1 MSAGPAGGNGGGF
14 THSLYRTTPD
24 GSHALFVTDEALV
37 ADDTDTRQRPVRV
50 HRRGDVRL
58 VSTGTAGGNGA
69 FDLYSSQVYIA
80 EDGDKVIFMTSE
92 QLVSADQDTRPDSY
106 MRTGG
111 TTTTLISPGTGA
123 FPSTMGAISPDADR
137 IFFHTNEPLVPADT
151 DGFMDLYELRSNQV
165 SLISP
170 SPLGGNSSFQPGV
183 SCCPE
188 NVVSRNGS
196 RVFFVSGESYAASDT
211 DAASDLYVAST
222 SPTPPP
228 GYARPKGASPLRVP
242 LVPAY
247 QECTAPNREHG
258 PPLAFGSCNPPS
270 QTSSNLTVGTPD
282 ANGQAAN
289 SIGSVHFA
297 VVAGDPATAPDEAD
311 VPTTFSLTDV
321 RVRSTLADYTGNL
334 VSTVTVRITDKLNGT
349 GIEAATVQDLNFSF
363 AVPCAATA
371 GAAGATCQTTTSFDA
386 VMPGAIKEGR
396 RSIWQFDRVRVTQNG
411 QLFATQGIFVP

>member
-1 MSAGPAGGNGGGF
+1 M
-14 THSLYRTTPD
+14 
-24 GSHALFVTDEALV
+24 
-37 ADDTDTRQRPVRV
+37 
-50 HRRGDVRL
+50 
-58 VSTGTAGGNGA
+58 
-69 FDLYSSQVYIA
+69 
-80 EDGDKVIFMTSE
+80 
-92 QLVSADQDTRPDSY
+92 
-106 MRTGG
+106 
-111 TTTTLISPGTGA
+111 
-123 FPSTMGAISPDADR
+123 
-137 IFFHTNEPLVPADT
+137 
-151 DGFMDLYELRSNQV
+151 
-165 SLISP
+165 
-170 SPLGGNSSFQPGV
+170 
-183 SCCPE
+183 
-188 NVVSRNGS
+188 
-196 RVFFVSGESYAASDT
+196 
-211 DAASDLYVAST
+211 
-222 SPTPPP
+222 
-228 GYARPKGASPLRVP
+228 
-242 LVPAY
+242 PAY

-297 VVAGDPATAPDEAD
+297 AVAGDPATAPDEAD
-311 VPTTFSLTDV
+311 VTTTFSLTDV

-349 GIEAATVQDLNFSF
+349 GIEAATVQDLNFSV